1 MAYELAADTYYG
13 LGVVTLGVVTGAF
26 QVCPGVLLHPS
37 GSVGTFASNFGP
49 GNTSTEFYGRSP
61 MVDVL

>member
-1 MAYELAADTYYG
+1 MYFLRSLDLHDKIYLACFYSR
-13 LGVVTLGVVTGAF
+13 TGAF

-49 GNTSTEFYGRSP
+49 GNTSTEFYGRLP